1 MTAAAAVSR
10 AAGQAGSAVADALVL
25 AHIAGF
31 TGDEAATRLS
41 NVSMWLAAAALLS
54 ALTVMPLWNSKAYTE
69 R

>member
-31 TGDEAATRLS
+31 TGDEAAARLAT
-41 NVSMWLAAAALLS
+41 VIMWLAAAALLS
-54 ALTVMPLWNSKAYTE
+54 ALAVVPLWNLKALSE